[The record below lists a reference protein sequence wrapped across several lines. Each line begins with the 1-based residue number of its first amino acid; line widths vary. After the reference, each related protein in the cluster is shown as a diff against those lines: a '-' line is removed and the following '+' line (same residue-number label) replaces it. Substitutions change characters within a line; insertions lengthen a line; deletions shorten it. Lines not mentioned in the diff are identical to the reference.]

1 MESINFAPDFELK
14 GIDENEN
21 EFVCTLGSLLKT
33 GKILVL
39 FIYPKDNTPGCTM
52 ETCDFRDNMNRL
64 KDKTIVIGLSS
75 DSLES
80 HKKFQEKYGLPFP
93 LLSDPEKK
101 IIKQY
106 KAFGKKTLY
115 GKIVEGIIRSTFII
129 DKDKRIL
136 KHWHKVSPKG
146 HVEEIL
152 NFLKDLKKNTT
163 D

>member
-1 MESINFAPDFELK
+1 MENISFAPDFELK
-14 GIDENEN
+14 GIDENGN
-21 EFVCTLGSLLKT
+21 ELVFTLDALLKT

-39 FIYPKDNTPGCTM
+39 FIYPKDNTPKCTM
-52 ETCDFRDNMNRL
+52 EACDFRDNINRL
-64 KDKTIVIGLSS
+64 KDKTVVIGLSA
-75 DSLES
+75 DSIES
-80 HKKFQEKYGLPFP
+80 HKKFQQKYGLPFS

-129 DKDKRIL
+129 DKDKKII
-136 KHWHKVSPKG
+136 KYWHKISPKG

-152 NFLKDLKKNTT
+152 NVLTTT